1 MRNQSKTFIVLFGDT
16 NGGFKKGDLF
26 TTSDGIISLVVRI
39 YKNTRFRR
47 ILKKLGFKI
56 RLNGVKMK
64 LTKQ

>member
-1 MRNQSKTFIVLFGDT
+1 MRNQSKTFLVFFGDT
-16 NGGFKKGDLF
+16 NGGFKKGDVC
-26 TTSDGIISLVVRI
+26 TTSEGITSLVVRV
-39 YKNTRFRR
+39 YRNTRFRR